1 VVLWSRDE
9 PERTG
14 EVLLIPPSVAPWM
27 FGRGETSPGER
38 RLALVRQR
46 PAANQ
51 VTAPLGSVRISR
63 VQLHV
68 IALGPGVL
76 EVDNVGR
83 CPLTVDGR
91 QETRAT
97 IRPGAVLEL
106 HNELLLLCTTRPTTL
121 PRIAEYPGHAFG
133 QVDDHGLLGESPALW
148 ALRGV
153 IAAAARRSAHVLVLG
168 ESGTG
173 KELVAQALHARSDR
187 AAKTLVARNATTIPE
202 ALVDAELFGN
212 LRNYP
217 NPGTPERPGLIGQAS
232 GSTLLLD
239 ELAELPPT
247 LQAHLLR
254 VLDGG
259 EYQRLGEAVSRRSD
273 FRLVAATNRPEGD
286 LKHDLLARLKI
297 RITVP
302 GLGERREDIPLLA
315 AHLLC
320 RHASRDSQHSGRQLH
335 DDAVHP
341 RLSPA
346 LVSALV
352 THHYTTHVR
361 ELDALLLTALLES
374 RGRYLEFTPGVR
386 RQLERGAEA
395 RRVAPIAPEAST
407 PAAPTPADTF
417 TQEERLVLELQRKH
431 RFRATDCGSD
441 PGYPGNRQTAD
452 LHFRKLTC
460 KALPATGWDV
470 DAAAV
475 LLAGGDD
482 DLRGKARARI
492 ETFLQNLARKLE
504 ESPSGDSLV
513 NEWRGDPA
521 VLRPVLDALRR
532 GEIKGR
538 GEPGR

>member
-1 VVLWSRDE
+1 VVLWSRNE
-9 PERTG
+9 PERAG
-14 EVLLIPPSVAPWM
+14 EALLVPSSVAPWI

-51 VTAPLGSVRISR
+51 LTGPLESLRISR
-63 VQLHV
+63 VQLRLT
-68 IALGPGVL
+68 ALGTDVL
-76 EVDNVGR
+76 EVDNAGR

-91 QETRAT
+91 EETRAT

-121 PRIAEYPGHAFG
+121 PGIAEYTRHPFG

-148 ALRGV
+148 ALRGA
-153 IAAAARRSAHVLVLG
+153 IAAAAQRSAHVLVLG

-187 AAKTLVARNATTIPE
+187 AAKTLVSRNATTIPE
-202 ALVDAELFGN
+202 GLLDAELFGN

-217 NPGTPERPGLIGQAS
+217 NPGTPERPGLIGQAN

-239 ELAELPPT
+239 EFAELPPS

-315 AHLLC
+315 AHLLR
-320 RHASRDSQHSGRQLH
+320 RHATTDSLSGRH
-335 DDAVHP
+335 FHEGSPHP
-341 RLSPA
+341 RFSPA

-352 THHYTTHVR
+352 THRYTTHVR

-374 RGRYLEFTPGVR
+374 SGKYLDLTPGVR
-386 RQLERGAEA
+386 RRLERSTEA
-395 RRVAPIAPEAST
+395 RPAAPAAPEASS
-407 PAAPTPADTF
+407 PPDTF
-417 TQEERLVLELQRKH
+417 TQEERQLLELQRKH

-460 KALPATGWDV
+460 KALPATAWDV
-470 DAAAV
+470 DRAAM
-475 LLAGGDD
+475 LLAGSDD

-513 NEWRGDPA
+513 SEWRGDPA

-532 GEIKGR
+532 GAVKGR